1 MLWLQIFSVPMLIG
15 AGLLLDGPPHGSA
28 TAWWI
33 ALGLGVTNTAGALGL
48 YRSFELGSLSVVS
61 PIASTF
67 AAVTVFWSWVFGRAP
82 ELGVIIGLAVVLIG
96 VVTASITRD
105 ESARKLTRGAGVGAA
120 MLAAFGFGTTFFGV
134 DLIVDDMGPVWPIF
148 VFRVVG
154 IPALVMVSLVGGT
167 GDGNRLMLQEAW
179 GRAVAVAALDTAG
192 LCIYGWG
199 LTQGNVAVVA
209 VLSSLFAAVT
219 VFLAQIKLRERLLWW
234 QWLGLGLIFVGVG
247 LVTFL
252 STA

>member
-15 AGLLLDGPPHGSA
+15 AAFAIDGAPHGSMN
-28 TAWWI
+28 AWWI
-33 ALGLGVTNTAGALGL
+33 ALGLGVTNTVGALGL

-82 ELGVIIGLAVVLIG
+82 SVGIVVGLAVVLAG
-96 VVTASITRD
+96 VAMASLTRD
-105 ESARKLTRGAGVGAA
+105 DSAALKRGAGVGAA
-120 MLAAFGFGTTFFGV
+120 LLAAFGFGTTFFGV
-134 DLIVDDMGPVWPIF
+134 DLIVDEMGPVWPIF
-148 VFRVVG
+148 AFRIVG
-154 IPALVMVSLVGGT
+154 IPALVMVSLLANT
-167 GDGNRLMLQEAW
+167 GDDNRLMLREAW

-234 QWLGLGLIFVGVG
+234 QWLGLGLIFTGVGV
-247 LVTFL
+247 VTFL
-252 STA
+252 SAP